1 MRPSLQL
8 LLLAALAACAREVE
22 ISLAPDASCAGRA
35 LGCLSYVQLVQVEP
49 DGTASSHCASVTPAP
64 RRAFDQLGLK
74 GAVSMSQHGSA
85 SSLQVLGFGPSPAGP
100 CTGPLLFAAGASSGT
115 TVLPAACHID
125 CSQSGPG
132 ASGAVATFLNDPI
145 DGAPQ
150 VDSGE
155 LFQAQALVP
164 TANPE
169 VRFTPFTQQA
179 LLDPSAAFAFSGP
192 FLLVPPST
200 GAWCLA
206 VRVRR
211 DGVPPSLT
219 CIDQGLAA
227 TAFTVGREDVASLN
241 TRLSASAGFVVGQ
254 GFIVGRVLDA
264 DIGVPIAGAQVSP
277 LTGGQAVAY
286 FAGTGLSSDPNP
298 VTDSSGLFAVL
309 TADVL
314 HLRATAPGYTAR
326 TSVAGAQQASNGQP
340 GSIGLVQIALHH

>member
-1 MRPSLQL
+1 MRPLLQL
-8 LLLAALAACAREVE
+8 LWLPALAACAGDVQ
-22 ISLAPDASCAGRA
+22 ISFAPDASCAGRA
-35 LGCLSYVQLVQVEP
+35 LGCLSYVQLVQVER
-49 DGTASSHCASVTPAP
+49 DGTASAHCASVPPAP
-64 RRAFDQLGLK
+64 RSFDQLGLK
-74 GAVSMSQHGSA
+74 GVVSMSQHGSA
-85 SSLQVLGFGPSPAGP
+85 SSVQVLAFGPSPAGP

-125 CSQSGPG
+125 CSQTGPG
-132 ASGAVATFLNDPI
+132 ASGAGATFLNDPL

-192 FLLVPPST
+192 LLLVPPSA
-200 GAWCLA
+200 GPWCLA

-211 DGVPPSLT
+211 DGVPPALT
-219 CIDQGLAA
+219 CIDQGAPA
-227 TAFTVGREDVASLN
+227 TALTVGREDIASLN
-241 TRLSASAGFVVGQ
+241 TRLSANG

-264 DIGVPIAGAQVSP
+264 DTGLPLAGAQVSP

-298 VTDSSGLFAVL
+298 VTDGSGLFAVL

-314 HLRATAPGYTAR
+314 HLRATAPGYAAR
-326 TSVAGAQQASNGQP
+326 TSVAGAQQGSNGQP
-340 GSIGLVQIALHH
+340 GPIGLVQIALRH